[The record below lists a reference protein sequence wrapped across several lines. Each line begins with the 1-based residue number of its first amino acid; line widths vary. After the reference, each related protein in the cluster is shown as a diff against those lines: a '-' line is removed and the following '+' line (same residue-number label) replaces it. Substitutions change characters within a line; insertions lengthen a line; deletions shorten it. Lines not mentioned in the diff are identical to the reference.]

1 MLRMDCVPCLLSLI
15 VIQSSLQFRP
25 YHYDFMATHK
35 LSFPSAL
42 FWTAENSPAK
52 KRKKG
57 PQCSTVLF
65 EQYISDS
72 THIAWKGRVFFF
84 FLLIQFHNPNF
95 IFSLAPSFP
104 DLPHG
109 EIFICIYTSIHLI
122 KMWLSM
128 IYFVISLV
136 LKQSHQQKKCSFL
149 PLQHFPFPHCCSG
162 V

>member
-1 MLRMDCVPCLLSLI
+1 MNFFVDTLLMDFFHNQIEVKKKKTCLRKIKFHMLRMDCVPCLLSLI

-72 THIAWKGRVFFF
+72 THIA
-84 FLLIQFHNPNF
+84 
-95 IFSLAPSFP
+95 
-104 DLPHG
+104 
-109 EIFICIYTSIHLI
+109 
-122 KMWLSM
+122 
-128 IYFVISLV
+128 
-136 LKQSHQQKKCSFL
+136 
-149 PLQHFPFPHCCSG
+149 
-162 V
+162 